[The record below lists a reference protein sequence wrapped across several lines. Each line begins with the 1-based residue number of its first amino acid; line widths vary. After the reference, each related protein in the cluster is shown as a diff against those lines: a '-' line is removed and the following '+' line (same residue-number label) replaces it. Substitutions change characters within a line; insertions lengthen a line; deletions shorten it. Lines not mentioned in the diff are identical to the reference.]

1 MVGVGGG
8 NSNCIKLLCC
18 VILDFLHYFATSVY
32 LVLSLLFSFFFYFW
46 SSIIFLL
53 ASQNVDGLTSNLLL
67 YLTFALFCL
76 FLLYYDYYYLSKEI
90 FPKLKLQGKDQQF
103 FIVFFSGDSYMET
116 YCKFYFTYFYDFKD
130 CFYLLS
136 GFYCA
141 ECIMS
146 LEYFNGIVLW
156 QRLLLMGLNPARIR
170 SPLFQE
176 DYAVCDN
183 LYSATYKECFYIDF

>member
-1 MVGVGGG
+1 M
-8 NSNCIKLLCC
+8 LCYIRFFTLFC
-18 VILDFLHYFATSVY
+18 YKC
-32 LVLSLLFSFFFYFW
+32 LFSIVIIILFLFLFLIFYNFSSCVSKRRW
-46 SSIIFLL
+46 SYIEFVAISYICVVLFVFIILW
-53 ASQNVDGLTSNLLL
+53 LLL
-67 YLTFALFCL
+67 SFQRDFPSWNFRVKINS
-76 FLLYYDYYYLSKEI
+76 FLS
-90 FPKLKLQGKDQQF
+90 F
-103 FIVFFSGDSYMET
+103 FFSGDSYMET

-146 LEYFNGIVLW
+146 LEYFNGIVSW
-156 QRLLLMGLNPARIR
+156 QRLLLMGLNLARIR